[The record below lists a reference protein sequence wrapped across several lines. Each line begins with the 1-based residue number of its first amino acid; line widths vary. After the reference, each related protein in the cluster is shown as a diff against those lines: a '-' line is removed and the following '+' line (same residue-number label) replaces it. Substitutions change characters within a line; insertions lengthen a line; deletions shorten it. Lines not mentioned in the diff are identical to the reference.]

1 MSWLSEF
8 PEQLHLPLDRWVD
21 RFIGF
26 LVSDFGWLFT
36 AVRDAILFVLLPIER
51 FLLWLPWAVI
61 VAAVAALGWRAKGW
75 TLALQVAAGLMFLG
89 SLGLWEHAMA
99 TVAIVAVAVVAA
111 LVVGVP
117 VGIAMARWRR
127 VSAGIRPVL
136 DLMQTLPSFVYLVPV
151 IMLFRIGRAP
161 ALIATFI
168 YAIPPVI
175 RLTELGIRQVP
186 LETIEAAAAFGST
199 PGQTLR
205 KVQLPL
211 AFPTIM
217 AGVNQTTMMALAMV
231 IIASLVGAGG
241 LGDLVLVGLGRLRV
255 GQAFVAGIGIVV
267 LAIVMDRL
275 SQAFAG
281 DSGVV
286 KRSPGA

>member
-1 MSWLSEF
+1 MDWLTEF
-8 PEQLHLPLDRWVD
+8 PEGLHLPLADWVD
-21 RFIGF
+21 RFIRI
-26 LVSDFGWLFT
+26 LVSDYGGLFS
-36 AVRDAILFVLLPIER
+36 AIRDAILFVLLPIER
-51 FLLWLPWAVI
+51 FMLWLPWTVTVVAVT
-61 VAAVAALGWRAKGW
+61 ALGWRVKNW
-75 TLALQVAAGLMFLG
+75 RLAVQMGAALVLLG
-89 SLGLWEHAMA
+89 ALGLWDAAMA
-99 TVAIVAVAVVAA
+99 TIGIVAVAVISA
-111 LVVGVP
+111 LTIGVP
-117 VGIAMARWRR
+117 IGIAMARWRR

-168 YAIPPVI
+168 YSVPPVI

-186 LETIEAAAAFGST
+186 RETIEAAASFGST

-205 KVQLPL
+205 KVELPL

-217 AGVNQTTMMALAMV
+217 AGVNQTMMMALAMV

-255 GQAFVAGIGIVV
+255 GQAFVAGLGIVL
-267 LAIVMDRL
+267 LAIILDRL
-275 SQAFAG
+275 SQAIAG
-281 DSGVV
+281 GSGVV